1 MNGCCGHSLACSHA
15 GGAWLR
21 SAVVSH
27 GSQGALSWEE
37 SDGTASSLSRPAG
50 KAAAARHAEQKQ
62 FDVWECGPVSS

>member
-1 MNGCCGHSLACSHA
+1 M
-15 GGAWLR
+15 
-21 SAVVSH
+21 SH